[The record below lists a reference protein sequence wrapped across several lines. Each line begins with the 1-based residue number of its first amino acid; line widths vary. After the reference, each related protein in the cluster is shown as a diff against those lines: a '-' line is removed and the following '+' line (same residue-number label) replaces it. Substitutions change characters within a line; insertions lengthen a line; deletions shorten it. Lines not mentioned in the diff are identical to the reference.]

1 MKKYPRDEETGKKFY
16 EGLKP
21 RRRVPAPEEEE
32 PKGKREGI
40 CPNYRKCSGCQMQ
53 NLPYEDQLRWKQ
65 AKMQK
70 LLGGYG
76 RVPFIIGM
84 EEPTHYRNKVQVAF
98 GKTRAGKIV
107 SGIWQSKD
115 ERIVITDSCMIE
127 DKKAAE
133 IAGTVR
139 RLLPAFKL
147 EPYDAY
153 SHKGW
158 FRHLLVRHAVHT
170 GELMVVLVGATAVFS
185 QKNAFAKALLKAHP
199 EITTLVF
206 NVNDTDTALMLGKHE
221 EVLYG
226 NGYIEDKLC
235 GLTFRISPRSF
246 YQVNPIQTEVL
257 YGKALEFADLT
268 GTERVLD
275 AYCGIGTIGMAAAAK
290 AGEVIGVENNAAA
303 VRDAKQNATLNGV
316 KNIRFVEADAGQF
329 LSQMA
334 VEGEPLDV
342 LLMDPPRAGSDRRF
356 LASVLK
362 LSPKKVVYISC
373 NPDTLARDLQT
384 LVKGGYKV
392 RKMQPVDMFPWTHHI
407 ETVVLLSREKADDYV
422 RISVHTKDLKTSMN

>member
-1 MKKYPRDEETGKKFY
+1 MKKYPQRDEKGKKFY
-16 EGLKP
+16 EALQSRK
-21 RRRVPAPEEEE
+21 RAPAPEEEE

-53 NLPYEDQLRWKQ
+53 NLPYADQLRWKQ

-70 LLGGYG
+70 LLGNYG

-98 GKTRAGKIV
+98 GKTRAGRIV
-107 SGIWQSKD
+107 SGIWQSRE

-139 RLLPAFKL
+139 RLLPAFKV

-153 SHKGW
+153 SGTGW
-158 FRHLLVRHAVHT
+158 FRHILVRKAVHT
-170 GELMVVLVGATAVFS
+170 GELMVVLVGATPVFS

-257 YGKALEFADLT
+257 YGKALEFAGLT

-275 AYCGIGTIGMAAAAK
+275 AYCGIGTIGMAAASR

-303 VRDAKQNATLNGV
+303 VWDARQNAKLNGV

-329 LSQMA
+329 LSRM
-334 VEGEPLDV
+334 VEDGEKLDV
-342 LLMDPPRAGSDRRF
+342 LLMDPPRAGSDKRF
-356 LASVLK
+356 LSSVLK
-362 LSPKKVVYISC
+362 LAPKKVVYISC

-392 RKMQPVDMFPWTHHI
+392 KKMQPVDMFPWTHHI
-407 ETVVLLSREKADDYV
+407 ECAVMLTRG
-422 RISVHTKDLKTSMN
+422 